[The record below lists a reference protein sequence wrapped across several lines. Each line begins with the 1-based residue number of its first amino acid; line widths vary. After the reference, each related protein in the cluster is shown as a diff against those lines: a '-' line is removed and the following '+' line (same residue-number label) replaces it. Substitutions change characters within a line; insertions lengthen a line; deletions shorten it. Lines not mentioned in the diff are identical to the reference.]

1 MAGEWQAGLGWVCR
15 VAPVWLGHW
24 LGGGFGRARPE
35 VWGLE
40 RSLSRVRQSS
50 GHRVPRAGQGEVG
63 VATGRNP
70 SFWPLA
76 TEWGSGT
83 VGPIICLPRHW
94 AWFQAWV
101 SQHLGG
107 QGGAGG
113 GQSFL
118 LQGSDASQ

>member
-63 VATGRNP
+63 VWLCLAITFCDSDNKAFGDKKRGSQVFPRGR
-70 SFWPLA
+70 
-76 TEWGSGT
+76 G
-83 VGPIICLPRHW
+83 I
-94 AWFQAWV
+94 
-101 SQHLGG
+101 
-107 QGGAGG
+107 
-113 GQSFL
+113 
-118 LQGSDASQ
+118 